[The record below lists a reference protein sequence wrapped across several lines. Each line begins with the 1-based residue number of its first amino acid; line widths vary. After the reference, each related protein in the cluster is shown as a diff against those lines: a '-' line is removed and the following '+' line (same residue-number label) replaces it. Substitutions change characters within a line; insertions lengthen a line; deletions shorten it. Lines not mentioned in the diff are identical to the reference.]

1 MKEDMIIAFETAVES
16 HGQDAAEK
24 AAEASI
30 EAYNTAAIAG
40 LNFNIFQQPLPTS
53 IEAYNTAAIAG
64 LPENACDAEQLAAF
78 EAALNG

>member
-40 LNFNIFQQPLPTS
+40 L
-53 IEAYNTAAIAG
+53 
-64 LPENACDAEQLAAF
+64 PENACDAEQLAAF

>member
-1 MKEDMIIAFETAVES
+1 MENLNSVFAAAVES

-40 LNFNIFQQPLPTS
+40 MS
-53 IEAYNTAAIAG
+53 EEAC
-64 LPENACDAEQLAAF
+64 ESEQVAAF
-78 EAALNG
+78 EVALNG

>member
-30 EAYNTAAIAG
+30 EAYNNRSYRRNVGRSVRERAG
-40 LNFNIFQQPLPTS
+40 CRF
-53 IEAYNTAAIAG
+53 
-64 LPENACDAEQLAAF
+64 
-78 EAALNG
+78 